1 MIIDTKFNYKAL
13 CHKNFNGDEKLMA
26 DENKNVPF
34 WQKNWFAWLSFILF
48 VPVGL
53 FIMYTTREDYP
64 TRWKIGA
71 GLSLIA
77 IIYGLTTGEFL
88 NSGILGIVVLGFIG
102 VLLDNGRKWLL
113 ANDEEEV
120 IQRKKNIKNTLIALA
135 AVAVLTA
142 IIRPSSEEL
151 KENERIAAMNDSE
164 KQIYEQ
170 KFTEYTKSMEEDDAR
185 TKAIADV
192 DAYTA
197 ANEKLA
203 AMNDEEK
210 ALYEQ
215 KFAAYQATMD
225 DISARDKAIEDVES
239 EIAAKKKALQEMYDK
254 QEQYE
259 KWLAQKKEQEEKA
272 LAEKKIQERRNEQK
286 YWLLS
291 PDGFKATNYHVED
304 EVWVCDWVSKRNDIA
319 HIGDPQS
326 VDGNI
331 YAVYYLPSSK
341 KYKEHG
347 VVFKDPG
354 YDVDVIEKIDGIPV
368 HWFTLQFWKNDD
380 KWKYRISTRRDISK
394 ISQWLKPED
403 FDLSKTINYFE
414 IGESIYQYDRFP
426 GYDQPWG
433 DIVEDENL
441 KLLVREKF
449 IESGIDA
456 ATVDKYIE
464 NMSEANWIKC
474 VFYATHTIA
483 DDVKK

>member
-1 MIIDTKFNYKAL
+1 M
-13 CHKNFNGDEKLMA
+13 
-26 DENKNVPF
+26 
-34 WQKNWFAWLSFILF
+34 
-48 VPVGL
+48 
-53 FIMYTTREDYP
+53 
-64 TRWKIGA
+64 
-71 GLSLIA
+71 
-77 IIYGLTTGEFL
+77 
-88 NSGILGIVVLGFIG
+88 GIVGGEDIEF
-102 VLLDNGRKWLL
+102 
-113 ANDEEEV
+113 
-120 IQRKKNIKNTLIALA
+120 
-135 AVAVLTA
+135 LTA
-142 IIRPSSEEL
+142 ISGGVAFFTIICLSQIIYIHFFCDGEPIGSHRKKRFFGSLVSLCILLGIRDSFEGFALESMLQHVGVAAFFVFISTFVSNLYLEKIRKQPENPFLGKICGASFLIMIAMFAISSSDAVQEP
-151 KENERIAAMNDSE
+151 KRIASMNTE
-164 KQIYEQ
+164 ERQLYNT
-170 KFTEYTKSMEEDDAR
+170 KFAEYAKSMDEDDAR

-192 DAYTA
+192 DAYVA

-210 ALYEQ
+210 ALYDQ
-215 KFAAYQATMD
+215 KFAEYTHTMD
-225 DISARDKAIEDVES
+225 DISARTKAVEDVETDT
-239 EIAAKKKALQEMYDK
+239 AAKKKALQEMYDK
-254 QEQYE
+254 QKQYE
-259 KWLAQKKEQEEKA
+259 EWLAQKKEQEEKA
-272 LAEKKIQERRNEQK
+272 LAEKKILERRNEQK

-304 EVWVCDWVSKRNDIA
+304 EVWVCDWISKRNDA
-319 HIGDPQS
+319 DHIGDQQN

-341 KYKEHG
+341 KYEEHG

-354 YDVDVIEKIDGIPV
+354 YKVDVIEKIGGKPV

-380 KWKYRISTRRDISK
+380 KWKYRIFTRRDISN

-426 GYDQPWG
+426 GYGYDQPWG
-433 DIVEDENL
+433 DIVEDEHL

-449 IESGIDA
+449 IETGIDA

-464 NMSEANWIKC
+464 NMSEDNWIKC